1 MIASLKVTHNQEN
14 VFDLQ
19 WMEVTDMSQEDIEPL
34 LKNMASHLKRLI
46 DERDEHSE
54 VGSLIVLW
62 KFAFLKEKMFSRM
75 DILFFRDR

>member
-1 MIASLKVTHNQEN
+1 
-14 VFDLQ
+14 
-19 WMEVTDMSQEDIEPL
+19 MSQEDMEPL

-54 VGSLIVLW
+54 VSFFIVLW

-75 DILFFRDR
+75 DILCFRGR

>member
-1 MIASLKVTHNQEN
+1 
-14 VFDLQ
+14 
-19 WMEVTDMSQEDIEPL
+19 MSQEDIEPL

-75 DILFFRDR
+75 DILFFRGR